1 MANSQVANLYP
12 KPTVGGTDEKLA
24 VSSTAVA
31 FTTNW
36 ETSPSAGTNKFI
48 VLDVQTNDVM
58 VTFDGS
64 TPTSTNGHRLYA
76 GESFTWS
83 VDTAMAAQFIR
94 VSADAVVHASPFTY

>member
-1 MANSQVANLYP
+1 MASGFVANLYP
-12 KPTVGGTDEKLA
+12 RPTPGGTDEKLA
-24 VSSTAVA
+24 VSSSAVP
-31 FTTNW
+31 FTTDW
-36 ETSPSAGTNKFI
+36 RASPSAGANRFI

-83 VDTAMAAQFIR
+83 VDTAEAAQFIR